1 MAVGERVGLDDHPVA
16 DDALDRK
23 AAAVHERRDPLDHG
37 ATAPVP
43 DDGADVGQRRA
54 ADRVLLGVVAGIA
67 AVEEPRKNVSWVLRN
82 RRRDPQNVSNRARYV
97 PGRRF
102 CQMRVR

>member
-1 MAVGERVGLDDHPVA
+1 MADDGDDDVMAVGKRVGLDDHPVA

-54 ADRVLLGVVAGIA
+54 ADRVLLGVGAGSR
-67 AVEEPRKNVSWVLRN
+67 PSKSR
-82 RRRDPQNVSNRARYV
+82 
-97 PGRRF
+97 GRT
-102 CQMRVR
+102 